1 MSERIN
7 EANNQYISDQVQRT
21 LRVIRVMAGHEVH
34 GISPKEIA
42 TLANISPSNITRVLA
57 NLEAQQFI
65 ECLPSNTKR
74 FRLAA
79 ALVQIANTVSF
90 NLTQAMQQLDNDRHN
105 YTRLAV

>member
-1 MSERIN
+1 MTEQHNDQQS
-7 EANNQYISDQVQRT
+7 QYISDQVQRT
-21 LRVIRVMAGHEVH
+21 LRVMRVMAGHEVH

-42 TLANISPSNITRVLA
+42 TLAKISPSNITRVLA
-57 NLEAQQFI
+57 NLEAQQFV
-65 ECLPSNTKR
+65 ECLPSNNKR
-74 FRLAA
+74 FRLSA